1 LKNLVIV
8 SSGFFVVVVFFLAP
22 KVLPVDFLAFEDY
35 SVSELFFSSSFIS
48 SETAAVVLVL
58 IFFLSP
64 ACD

>member
-1 LKNLVIV
+1 MV

-22 KVLPVDFLAFEDY
+22 KVLPVDFLAFNDY
-35 SVSELFFSSSFIS
+35 SASELPFSSSLIS
-48 SETAAVVLVL
+48 SVTAVVVLVL